1 MNKTIAILEG
11 DGIGPEVMQEA
22 LKVLDCIAKK
32 FGHTF
37 NYHHAL
43 IGGAAWD
50 VHGNHFPDETKQIC
64 KSADAILLGSV
75 GGPLEKQM
83 DEKWKGCEIASVLC
97 LRKYFNFSINLRP
110 SKVHPSLSKLCFL
123 RSDIAKKGLD
133 ILTVRELSSGIYF
146 GEHVTEKI
154 NGQITA
160 HDVMK
165 YDEKTI
171 ETIANAAFKE
181 ARGRSQKVTS
191 VDKANVIECSKLWR
205 KVVTRVSMNYPNCT
219 LEHML
224 IDNCAAQL
232 VRQPYSFDVILTS
245 NMFGDILS
253 DEIAALAGSIGMSPS
268 ASLNSSGFG
277 MYEPSGGS
285 APDIAGKGIA
295 NPIAQILSA
304 AMMLKYSFG
313 MHAEYDAIE
322 TAIERTLEEGARTA
336 DIGNANFIST
346 NEMGKLIVQKI

>member
-1 MNKTIAILEG
+1 MNKTIAILAG

-22 LKVLDCIAKK
+22 LKVLDCVAEK
-32 FGHTF
+32 FGHIF

-50 VHGNHFPDETKQIC
+50 VHGNHFPDETKQVC
-64 KSADAILLGSV
+64 ESSDAILLGSV
-75 GGPLEKQM
+75 GGPPEKQM
-83 DEKWKGCEIASVLC
+83 DEKWNGCEIASVLC
-97 LRKYFNFSINLRP
+97 LRKHFDFNINLRP
-110 SKVHPSLSKLCFL
+110 SKVYPSLSKLCFL
-123 RSDIAKKGLD
+123 RSDIAKQGLD
-133 ILTVRELSSGIYF
+133 ILTVRELSRGIYF
-146 GEHVTEKI
+146 GEHKTEKI
-154 NGQITA
+154 KGQIIA
-160 HDVMK
+160 HDVME

-171 ETIANAAFKE
+171 EAIANTAFK
-181 ARGRSQKVTS
+181 AAQSRSQKVTS
-191 VDKANVIECSKLWR
+191 VDKANVLECSKLWR
-205 KVVTRVSMNYPNCT
+205 EVVTRVAMNYPNCM

-232 VRQPYSFDVILTS
+232 VRQPYSFDVIVTS

-253 DEIAALAGSIGMSPS
+253 DEIAVLAGSIGMSPS

-285 APDIAGKGIA
+285 APDIAEKGIA

-304 AMMLKYSFG
+304 AMMLKYSFE
-313 MHAEYDAIE
+313 MHTEYNAIVAAIE
-322 TAIERTLEEGARTA
+322 KVLEEGARTA

-346 NEMGKLIVQKI
+346 TKMGKLIVQKI